1 VQYSTPWTTPTKQ
14 SLGITG
20 KKETVVTSG
29 ENITGELRTG
39 KLLVSLSSVKDV
51 EDAVAQSAAV
61 ASILREMLLGTPG
74 Y

>member
-1 VQYSTPWTTPTKQ
+1 VYYSTPWTTLTKQ

-20 KKETVVTSG
+20 KKEMVVTSG
-29 ENITGELRTG
+29 GNITEELGTG

-51 EDAVAQSAAV
+51 EDAVARSAVV
-61 ASILREMLLGTPG
+61 ARTLREMLLGTPG